1 MPDPNANPEGVTV
14 ELDENGQPVKPA
26 EKPAQGGE
34 KQYVTLD
41 QLEEMRKKL
50 NGLSYIGR
58 KMSDIER
65 LMKQAPARPAPVV
78 DPASADPDDVLL
90 EKDWKAAVRK
100 QARVE
105 AEAILSERERMAQQE
120 REAEES
126 KNRLASA
133 KKHVIDKYPDI
144 MKDETEIA
152 QRYVRVINEH
162 PEYLHND
169 FGPILAM
176 RDMEDELRKEGR
188 LDEVTKKVVDAEV
201 ARRARADGGSAT
213 RTSTGGATKKIVLSA
228 EQKAVADSLGV
239 KYEVYAKILE
249 KDLRKEGVEA

>member
-1 MPDPNANPEGVTV
+1 MPDPNNPEGVTV

-34 KQYVTLD
+34 KQYVTAE
-41 QLEEMRKKL
+41 QLEEVRKQL

-58 KMSDIER
+58 KLSDMER
-65 LMKQAPARPAPVV
+65 MMKQGPARPAPVV
-78 DPASADPDDVLL
+78 DPASADPDDALL

-100 QARVE
+100 QSRIE
-105 AEAILSERERMAQQE
+105 AEAILAERERLATQNA
-120 REAEES
+120 EAEES
-126 KNRLASA
+126 RNRLASA

-144 MKDETEIA
+144 MKDDSEIA
-152 QRYVRVINEH
+152 QRYTKVINEH

-176 RDMEDELRKEGR
+176 RDMEDSLRAEGR
-188 LDEVTKKVVDAEV
+188 FDEVTKKAVDTEV

-213 RTSTGGATKKIVLSA
+213 KGSTGGVTKKIVLTA
-228 EQKAVADSLGV
+228 EQKAVADSLGI
-239 KYEVYAKILE
+239 KYESYAKILE
-249 KDLRKEGVEA
+249 KNLREGVEA